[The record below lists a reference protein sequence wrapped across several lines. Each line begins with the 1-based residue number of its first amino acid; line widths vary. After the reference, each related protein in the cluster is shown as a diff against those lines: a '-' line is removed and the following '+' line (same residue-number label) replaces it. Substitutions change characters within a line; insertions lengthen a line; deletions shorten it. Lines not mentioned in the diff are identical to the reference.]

1 MSGLVAFLTFIL
13 QLVSVRSLIENLLTC
28 LFCCNWVLLVIAV
41 VPVVT
46 AQYIFGI
53 KKNGRK
59 HLYFLKKDNF
69 LFAFATFGL
78 LNQFS
83 QCKSHII

>member
-53 KKNGRK
+53 KKMEENIC
-59 HLYFLKKDNF
+59 
-69 LFAFATFGL
+69 TF
-78 LNQFS
+78 
-83 QCKSHII
+83 